1 MMSAAATVAVII
13 VVMIV
18 IARVTDRWSQRNTH
32 RMILVKVNVR
42 NVLVLCHVVQ
52 VGLSLSDLS
61 SSATDLTRWLN

>member
-1 MMSAAATVAVII
+1 MSAAATVAVII

-52 VGLSLSDLS
+52 VGLSLTDLS
-61 SSATDLTRWLN
+61 SSATDLARWLN